1 MTLSET
7 IALSY
12 LLGIASKKL
21 YRFMEYTGEDLIQRL
36 MESSLTIKEEGES
49 IPIGKT
55 HIEQAFAY
63 AQKVIERSQAE
74 EIQFLLYGDEAY
86 PEILRR
92 TTNERGDL
100 TPPVLLYAK
109 GDLSVAKEP
118 CIAIAGTR
126 HPSQEGVAASKQLAE
141 AFVKEGLA
149 VVSGLALGCDTA
161 AHEGALAAKGKTVAF
176 LAHGL
181 HMVTPTENIGLAKR
195 IVENGGLLLSE
206 YPVGMSFSK
215 YSFIS
220 RDRLQAGLSRATVVV
235 QTDKNGGSMHVANAT
250 LMSQKPLYSV
260 YFQDERTRA
269 LEISQGNDYL
279 VKKGAKYLSVTDD
292 LHAVAQS
299 ILNKPSFPT
308 TLF

>member
-1 MTLSET
+1 MDH
-7 IALSY
+7 
-12 LLGIASKKL
+12 
-21 YRFMEYTGEDLIQRL
+21 TGEDLIRRL
-36 MESSLTIKEEGES
+36 MESSLTIKEEGRTL
-49 IPIGKT
+49 PIG
-55 HIEQAFAY
+55 EPQLERAFAY

-74 EIQFLLYGDEAY
+74 GIQFLLYGDEAY

-92 TTNERGDL
+92 TTNERGEL

-109 GDLSVAKEP
+109 GNLSVMKEP

-141 AFVKEGLA
+141 AFVKEGMA
-149 VVSGLALGCDTA
+149 IVSGLALGCDTA
-161 AHEGALAAKGKTVAF
+161 AHEGALAAQGKTIAF

-181 HMVTPTENIGLAKR
+181 HMVSPAENIGLANR

-206 YPVGMSFSK
+206 YPVGMPFSK

-220 RDRLQAGLSRATVVV
+220 RDRLQAGLSQATVVV
-235 QTDKNGGSMHVANAT
+235 QTDMNGGSVHVANAT
-250 LMSQKPLYSV
+250 LAAQKPLYSV

-269 LEISQGNDYL
+269 LEISQGNGYL

-292 LHAVAQS
+292 IHAVVQS
-299 ILNKPSFPT
+299 ILSKPTFPT

>member
-21 YRFMEYTGEDLIQRL
+21 YRFVEYTGEDLIQRL

-250 LMSQKPLYSV
+250 LAARKTLFTI
-260 YFQDERTRA
+260 YFEDEKTRS
-269 LEISQGNDYL
+269 LDISKGNASL
-279 VKKGAKYLSVTDD
+279 VAKGARYLKESDD
-292 LHAVAQS
+292 LHRVAEQIIHQS
-299 ILNKPSFPT
+299 SLPT
-308 TLF
+308 SLF